1 MMPSGANTHVPS
13 DGPRLYN
20 GSRVAVIG
28 AGPAGSFFSYFLLQF
43 AGRMGLHLQV
53 DIYEPKDFSQPGPKS
68 CNMCGGIV
76 SESLVQN
83 LAAEGIHLPTKVVQR
98 SIDSY
103 YLHMDVGSVRI
114 QTPGEEKRIASVH
127 RGGGPRGIQDIRYTS
142 FDGYLL
148 ALAVEKGARHLV
160 QRIEGV
166 DWSADRPRLRTSA
179 GDTKPYDLLVV
190 ASGINSYAPKLLE
203 GLTGP
208 YQPPQ
213 TTKTYIAEY
222 YLGKE
227 TIKVYLG
234 SAMHV
239 FLLDLPRLE
248 FAALIPKGD
257 YVTLCLLGLDID
269 KPLVDSFLSS
279 PVVKEVLPPN
289 WQAPDDFCHCSP
301 RINIAGAVQP
311 FGDRL
316 VFLGDAGVTRLY
328 KDGIGAGYRT
338 AKAAARTAV
347 FHGVSAEDFRQHYWP
362 VCQSI
367 ATDNAIGKFVFR
379 VSDLVKK
386 SRVARRGVWRMVSRE
401 QRMEGATRRM
411 SSVLWDTFTGSA
423 PYRDVFLRTLHPAF
437 WSRLLADIAGAAWP
451 RSLKWRERREFMIS
465 GVLGK
470 YYRDGEAIYR
480 QGEAGDSMYVVQKG
494 QVEVLCR
501 DGDQEYCLAVLG
513 EEEFFGETAIFADDV
528 RSTTVRALGDTC
540 VLSLEKS
547 DFLRQVH
554 EDPALAFR
562 MMEKMAHR
570 IRELEEAMVRTAHI
584 A

>member
-1 MMPSGANTHVPS
+1 MTPSRVDPHSRS
-13 DGPRLYN
+13 DGLKLHKN
-20 GSRVAVIG
+20 SRVAVIG
-28 AGPAGSFFSYFLLQF
+28 AGPAGSFFAYFLLQF
-43 AGRMGLHLQV
+43 AQRMGFSPHI

-127 RGGGPRGIQDIRYTS
+127 RGGGPRGIKDIRYSS
-142 FDGYLL
+142 FDSHLL
-148 ALAVEKGARHLV
+148 GLAVEKGARQV
-160 QRIEGV
+160 VSRVEGA
-166 DWSADRPRLRTSA
+166 DWSAGRPRLRTSA
-179 GDTKPYDLLVV
+179 GETEPYDLLAV

-208 YQPPQ
+208 YQPPK

-279 PVVKEVLPPN
+279 PVVKECLPPN

-301 RINIAGAVQP
+301 RINIAGAEQP

-316 VFLGDAGVTRLY
+316 VFIGDAGITRLY

-347 FHGVSAEDFRQHYWP
+347 FHGISAEDFRKHYRP
-362 VCQSI
+362 VCRSI
-367 ATDNAIGKFVFR
+367 ASDNAIGKFVFA
-379 VSDLVKK
+379 VSGLVKK
-386 SRVARRGVWRMVSRE
+386 SRVGRRGIWKMVSRE
-401 QRMEGATRRM
+401 QRTAGGYRRL

-423 PYRDVFLRTLHPAF
+423 PYRDVFQRTLHPAF
-437 WSRLLADIAGAAWP
+437 WSRLFTEILAAGWP
-451 RSLKWRERREFMIS
+451 KSLKRRKRREFMIS
-465 GVLGK
+465 GVLGR
-470 YYRDGEAIYR
+470 YFRDGEVIFH
-480 QGEAGDSMYVVQKG
+480 QGEAGDCMYVVQRG
-494 QVEVLCR
+494 EVEVLRR
-501 DGDQEYCLAVLG
+501 DGDKEYCLAVLG
-513 EEEFFGETAIFADDV
+513 EEEFFGETAMFADDV
-528 RSTTVRALGDTC
+528 RTTTVRALGDAC
-540 VLSLEKS
+540 VLTLEKS
-547 DFLRQVH
+547 DFLRRVH

-562 MMEKMAHR
+562 MMEKMSHR
-570 IRELEEAMVRTAHI
+570 IHELEEAMVRTATV

>member
-1 MMPSGANTHVPS
+1 MSPGARPHDTADDLQLHK
-13 DGPRLYN
+13 

-28 AGPAGSFFSYFLLQF
+28 SGPAGSFFCYFLLQF
-43 AGRMGLHLQV
+43 GQRLGLDLQV

-114 QTPGEEKRIASVH
+114 QTPGEERRIASVH
-127 RGGGPRGIQDIRYTS
+127 RGGGPRGIKDMRFAS
-142 FDGYLL
+142 FDGYLRD
-148 ALAVEKGARHLV
+148 LAVEKGARHV
-160 QRIEGV
+160 FQRVEGV
-166 DWSADRPRLRTSA
+166 DWSAGRPRLRTPA
-179 GDTKPYDLLVV
+179 GGAEPYDLLAV

-203 GLTGP
+203 ELTGA
-208 YQPPQ
+208 YQPPK

-222 YLGKE
+222 YLGRE

-257 YVTLCLLGLDID
+257 YVTICLLGLDID
-269 KPLVDSFLSS
+269 KPLVDSFLGS
-279 PVVKEVLPPN
+279 PIVKECLPPN

-301 RINIAGAVQP
+301 RINISGAVHP
-311 FGDRL
+311 FGDRV
-316 VFLGDAGVTRLY
+316 VFIGDAGVTRLY

-347 FHGVSAEDFRQHYWP
+347 FHGIAAADFRRHYWP
-362 VCQSI
+362 TCRSI
-367 ATDNAIGKFVFR
+367 STDNLIGKFVFL
-379 VSDLVKK
+379 VTSLVKK
-386 SRVARRGVWRMVSRE
+386 SRWARHGIWKMVSRE
-401 QRMEGATRRM
+401 QSKQGTAPRM

-423 PYRDVFLRTLHPAF
+423 PYRDVLLRTLHPAF
-437 WSRLLADIAGAAWP
+437 WGGLLADMVAGALP
-451 RSLKWRERREFMIS
+451 HPKRKRREFMIT

-470 YYRDGEAIYR
+470 FYRNSETIFR
-480 QGEAGDSMYVVQKG
+480 QGEAGDCMFVVQQG
-494 QVEVLCR
+494 QVEILRR
-501 DGDQEYCLAVLG
+501 DGDKEYCLGVLG
-513 EEEFFGETAIFADDV
+513 EEEFFGEMAIFGQEV
-528 RSTTVRALGDTC
+528 RNTTARALGDAC
-540 VLSLEKS
+540 VLTLQKNS
-547 DFLRQVH
+547 FLRRVH

-562 MMEKMAHR
+562 MMEKMAQR
-570 IRELEEAMVRTAHI
+570 TRELEDTMIRI
-584 A
+584 ANVA